1 MQDTNCIRFLQQALP
16 RLGYRWPGYRKV
28 RGQVCKRIGRRIT
41 ALGLS
46 GLAAYESYL
55 AAHVEEWAVLDAM
68 CGITISRFY
77 RDKSVFAR
85 LESEVM
91 LKLAAMAAAR
101 GEAGLSCWSA
111 GCASGE
117 EAYSLAMLWRFGVA
131 PRFPGLALR
140 LIATDCN
147 PDLLSRAR
155 RGCYGRG
162 SLKDLPA
169 DWLARAFAFT
179 DGRFCVL
186 SEFRDGIDFRRQDI
200 RRRMPTGPF
209 DLVLCRNLVF
219 TYFEQDLQR
228 DVGARIKER
237 IGAGGALVLGAHEH
251 LPQDLAGFEPWDHE
265 RAIYRKRLDASP

>member
-1 MQDTNCIRFLQQALP
+1 MKDADFICFLQKTLP
-16 RLGYRWPGYRKV
+16 RLGYRWSGYRKV
-28 RGQVCKRIGRRIT
+28 RGQVCKRISRRIT

-46 GLAAYESYL
+46 DLAAYESYL

-77 RDKSVFAR
+77 RDKGVFAH
-85 LESEVM
+85 LGSEVIP
-91 LKLAAMAAAR
+91 LLAAMAAAR
-101 GEAGLSCWSA
+101 GEAEFRCWSA

-117 EAYSLAMLWRFGVA
+117 EAYSLAMVWRFGVA

-147 PDLLSRAR
+147 PDLLGRAR

-162 SLKDLPA
+162 SLKELPG
-169 DWLARAFAFT
+169 DWLTRAFAVT
-179 DGRFCVL
+179 DGQYCV
-186 SEFRDGIDFRRQDI
+186 ENDFRCGIDFRRQDI

-219 TYFEQDLQR
+219 TYFEQGLQR
-228 DVGARIKER
+228 DVGARIRKR
-237 IGAGGALVLGAHEH
+237 MRAGGALVLGGHER
-251 LPQDLAGFEPWDHE
+251 LPQDLAGFEAWDHE